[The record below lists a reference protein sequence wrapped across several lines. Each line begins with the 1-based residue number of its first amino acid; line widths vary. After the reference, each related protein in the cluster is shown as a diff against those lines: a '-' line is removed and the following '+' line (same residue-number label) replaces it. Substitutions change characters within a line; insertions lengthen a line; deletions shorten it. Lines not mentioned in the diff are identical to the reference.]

1 MAFVFPDA
9 TGSGWRIKLIEER
22 ATSNAAGIFELR
34 TLQTENVS
42 FTFPGPELLER
53 NLSLIY
59 GIGPATRAKLNA
71 AGYRTITDLTNHP
84 RWRKAAREALAII
97 AAGDLDRLARYGA
110 SDLELLS
117 FFKPEEIIF
126 IDIETMGLYYIH
138 PVFLVGM
145 LSFRNGRGE
154 ISQIL
159 AGNPAEERALLYE
172 TVGRLR
178 QAAIIVSFN
187 GRSFDLPYLKGR
199 MRFQGLND
207 AIDVF
212 HFDLLRQTRKS
223 YRGRLPNCRLL
234 TIERHLFNQERV
246 DDLPGSRAPEYYQKY
261 LDTGDRSYLTPILEH
276 NACDLLT
283 MAKLLGL
290 VTAKLPEVS

>member
-1 MAFVFPDA
+1 MAFVFSDA
-9 TGSGWRIKLIEER
+9 TGSGWRFKLIEER
-22 ATSNAAGIFELR
+22 QTSNAAGIFELR

-154 ISQIL
+154 INQIL
-159 AGNPAEERALLYE
+159 AGNPAAERALLYE
-172 TVGRLR
+172 TVGRLQ
-178 QAAIIVSFN
+178 QAAIIVNFN

-207 AIDVF
+207 AINAF
-212 HFDLLRQTRKS
+212 HFDLLRQARKS

-234 TIERHLFNQERV
+234 TIERHLFNQERA
-246 DDLPGSRAPEYYQKY
+246 DDLPGSRVPEYYQKY